1 MPANARR
8 VLTFYKFLEL
18 AEPDKE
24 RDEVEGFG
32 DQIQLKG
39 TILLAAEGINGTV
52 IAAQDGLEKL
62 VDFLQQR
69 YGKMTFKW
77 SAVNPEN
84 RGFLRFKVK
93 VKPEIVSFGVS
104 DLDMSLTG
112 EHVNAERWNE
122 LVDDPN
128 VLVIDTRNHYEID
141 IGTFEQA
148 VSTETESFGEF
159 PQWFEENLDP
169 GKHQKVAMFCTGGIR
184 CEKASA
190 YVRAQ
195 GIEEV
200 FQLDGGILQYLED
213 TESTDSRWQGECFVF
228 DQRVSVDENLV
239 QGQYQQC
246 YACRHPL
253 TEVELAGPEFER
265 GVRCVYCLALTSADR
280 RVQFRERQRQV
291 RLAAEQGRA
300 HIAYNHQTTSQKIWL
315 F

>member
-148 VSTETESFGEF
+148 VSPETESFREF
-159 PQWFEENLDP
+159 PQWVEENLDP

-265 GVRCVYCLALTSADR
+265 GVSCVYCLDLTSADR

-291 RLAAEQGRA
+291 RLAAEQGRD
-300 HIAYNHQTTSQKIWL
+300 HIGYNPKKKSQ
-315 F
+315 